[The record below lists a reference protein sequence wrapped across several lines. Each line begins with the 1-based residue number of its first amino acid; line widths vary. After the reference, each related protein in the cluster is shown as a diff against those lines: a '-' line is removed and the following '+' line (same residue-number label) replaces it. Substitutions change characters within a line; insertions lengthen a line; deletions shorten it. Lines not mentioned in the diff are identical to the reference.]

1 MKTEKKRTLKGSVLF
16 TVVSVLA
23 LMIIFMTSALAL
35 ASSANKRA
43 HKSYS
48 ASQASYTA
56 RAAIDSILAAVGTD
70 NKFASAV
77 AGVASGGS
85 IDVDVAINDPSLG
98 KITNA
103 KVSYG
108 GTTSIFDPNKM
119 QWVEK
124 VVLEITADVTLNGET
139 TSIKSRVIQDPVVRS
154 DDGPGYLTMG
164 GKAFNSNGGTI
175 MGGTYV
181 NVGQGPKK
189 PDGTSQGWAT
199 LTPSRY
205 IYYNYDSAIDY
216 KELYTLEDH
225 RYWTNDTIKQTVQ
238 NSYEAPIVINGSLIT
253 SVDITY
259 YYTQLGKG
267 AVIWGDMIGTNSGV
281 LTDFS
286 ESLADL
292 FDSEK
297 NPETYIRKF
306 TEIPFLYVDGN
317 MTVSQNQKIGSQKY
331 SGPFNI
337 FAGSI
342 THEKNGVPSATNT
355 NIYLMDSGK
364 TSSFDLGNGSKFGGW
379 VVSFYDKGEAYSTS
393 GGIYSKGNLVFKGS
407 SYNEFT
413 CIRAE
418 GDVTF
423 DHDGKDDNNKSI
435 TVKGDLVVGGTLNLK
450 MKNGAYIEAGNIY
463 AGNVVGDNVQSH
475 GGGLKAGYTQ
485 GNLNYVRA
493 KNITYP
499 TTAGGTAHADYAWLF
514 PTALAAYTTTPAE
527 DGAVDFGDALIDPQY
542 YDNSVIF
549 ADDPATPHDKVYKTN
564 VYLNS
569 AGQEVSQAE
578 AVEAG
583 NYWTY
588 NGKTIYN
595 ISKFYED
602 KDYHETIY
610 PEYATR
616 EALLGVS
623 GPVKGTEGHIALPK
637 DEGGADDLNNRTYN
651 NTNEWYQSNK
661 PAGERDWPD
670 DTLLESGTIK
680 GVWLRSLTIRAD
692 GKDVNILVDDS
703 IDFRNGAGFVVDELN
718 GGHVKFY
725 GTKAA
730 EIDGTAGR
738 IATVTKVTPTVP
750 ASAVNNVYSG
760 TIPTGDVTSDCTLTG
775 TWSNNVNVVT
785 SGSDIHVLLK
795 DVNFN
800 NSRIYVD
807 EKHGGKVYFYFDGD
821 VKCSYSNPTEVNQTK
836 LIDSVYELMNNWG
849 IEKNLEKPN
858 LIPSDSDYTI
868 EGSYY
873 GGNGATYTYDQ
884 TAKKLTIKGST
895 RLKDTTISG
904 DGSDGIHKVE
914 TLEII
919 APDNGT
925 LWVELEGNVTFDK
938 TKVIVNDVD
947 SNGKQKGG
955 TVNFYIKGTTNFA
968 TNAYMVTQTFWNAA
982 SDTSGKKYQIMSD
995 PKNKALCMGTPVQ
1008 DANGYYYD
1016 STGTY
1021 ECIPAPN
1028 VNVYGYFKD
1037 PEDENAVDIP
1047 TKISGTN
1054 NFFMTA
1060 NVRAPY
1066 LTWDVGTSSSIPT
1079 EVQTFLG
1086 NVYYDRLPLG
1096 DVSTKGYGGDGKK
1109 ATNLM
1114 VFGCLNVADSGNGN
1128 DWTLLYVKPT
1138 GSGGNTITAANGEHT
1153 YAAVSYTDY

>member
-181 NVGQGPKK
+181 NMGQGPKK
-189 PDGTSQGWAT
+189 PDGTSLGWAT

-225 RYWTNDTIKQTVQ
+225 RYWTNDTIEQSVQ
-238 NSYEAPIVINGSLIT
+238 NSYEAPIVINGSLST

-317 MTVSQNQKIGSQKY
+317 MTLSQDQKIGSQKY

-342 THEKNGVPSATNT
+342 THEKRGAPEAKNT
-355 NIYLMDSGK
+355 NIYLMDSDK
-364 TSSFDLGNGSKFGGW
+364 TSTFNIQNGSKFGGW
-379 VVSFYDKGEAYSTS
+379 VNSFYEGDEAYIGS
-393 GGIYSKGNLVFKGS
+393 GSIYSKGNVTFEGQNINYINGDLRV
-407 SYNEFT
+407 
-413 CIRAE
+413 E
-418 GDVTF
+418 GDLNF
-423 DHDGKDDNNKSI
+423 DQSNGTLNVS
-435 TVKGDLVVGGTLNLK
+435 GDLVVGGTLKLTNNATL
-450 MKNGAYIEAGNIY
+450 NFPDGQAYA
-463 AGNVVGDNVQSH
+463 ADVVGNNVQSH

-493 KNITYP
+493 TNFTYP
-499 TTAGGTAHADYAWLF
+499 TAGGGTALAEAGVTYGWLL
-514 PTALAAYTTTPAE
+514 PTALVDFTTTPGP
-527 DGAVDFGDALIDPQY
+527 DGSVDFGGANIDGY
-542 YDNSVIF
+542 YDSNINVPPTD
-549 ADDPATPHDKVYKTN
+549 DDPSIPHDKVYKTN

-588 NGKTIYN
+588 NGLTIKN
-595 ISKFYED
+595 IADFY
-602 KDYHETIY
+602 KDYSYTQTIY
-610 PEYATR
+610 PDYATR
-616 EALLGVS
+616 EVLMGVS
-623 GPVKGTEGHIALPK
+623 GPVKGTEGHIAL
-637 DEGGADDLNNRTYN
+637 ATTTYESG
-651 NTNEWYQSNK
+651 EWYQPTNFVWNW
-661 PAGERDWPD
+661 PA
-670 DTLLESGTIK
+670 DTICESGTLK
-680 GVWLRSLTIRAD
+680 GTWIRNITIQAD
-692 GKDVNILVDDS
+692 GHDVNIQFDDGIVFKPGVKVNVS
-703 IDFRNGAGFVVDELN
+703 ELN

-738 IATVTKVTPTVP
+738 IQNVTKIVTPP
-750 ASAVNNVYSG
+750 
-760 TIPTGDVTSDCTLTG
+760 TIPAETYATTLTGVTEVKESCTLTG
-775 TWSNNVNVVT
+775 TFNNSVYVKT
-785 SGSDIHVLLK
+785 QGSDVHVLLS

-807 EKHGGKVYFYFDGD
+807 ETHGGKVYFYFDGD

-858 LIPSDSDYTI
+858 MIPSDSDYTI

-938 TKVIVNDVD
+938 TKVIVNDVG

-1037 PEDENAVDIP
+1037 PEDKNAVDIH
-1047 TKISGTN
+1047 TEISGTN
-1054 NFFMTA
+1054 CFFMTA

-1066 LTWDVGTSSSIPT
+1066 LTWNVGTSASIPT
-1079 EVQTFLG
+1079 EVKTFLG
-1086 NVYYDRLPLG
+1086 KVYYDRLPLG
-1096 DVSTKGYGGDGKK
+1096 DVHTGGYGGSGKT
-1109 ATNLM
+1109 ATDLM